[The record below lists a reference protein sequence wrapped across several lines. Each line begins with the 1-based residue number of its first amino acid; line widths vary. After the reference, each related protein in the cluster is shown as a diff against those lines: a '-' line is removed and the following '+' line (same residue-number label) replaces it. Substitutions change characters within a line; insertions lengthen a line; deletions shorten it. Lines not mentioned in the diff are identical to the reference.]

1 MKMQKIQIGIASPT
15 YNEAENINY
24 FIESILT
31 LKKIY
36 IINICFVDDESQD
49 DTLKIIE
56 SYKEEFNKIN
66 VIKRKKLKST
76 QVYSA
81 YHNGLKWLYENTKSE
96 YFAQIDSDNVCDIN
110 VIKQAFE
117 KLTLNKDLDLVKLS
131 KYKDNHKDERSSIRR
146 YLSKIYTT
154 ICKFLYKK
162 EISDYSTGIRFYNS
176 NLVNKLIERKR
187 KFSSPI
193 GLLDDLLW
201 IINNNFKYQE
211 ISFKLN
217 DRKFGKSF
225 FKISLL
231 FSLGIQ
237 FIYCIFLNKFNH
249 D

>member
-1 MKMQKIQIGIASPT
+1 MQKIQIGIASPT

-31 LKKIY
+31 LKEIY

-49 DTLKIIE
+49 NTLKIIQ
-56 SYKEEFNKIN
+56 SYKKEFNNIN
-66 VIKRKKLKST
+66 IIKRKKLKST

-81 YHNGLKWLYENTKSE
+81 YHNGLKWLYDNTKSE
-96 YFAQIDSDNVCDIN
+96 YFAQIDSDNVCDIS

-117 KLTLNKDLDLVKLS
+117 NLTLYKNIDLVKLS
-131 KYKDNHKDERSSIRR
+131 KYKNNNKDERSFIRR
-146 YLSKIYTT
+146 YLSKIYTA
-154 ICKFLYKK
+154 ICKFLYK

-176 NLVNKLIERKR
+176 YLVNKLIERKR

-201 IINNNFKYQE
+201 IINNNFKIQE
-211 ISFKLN
+211 ISFKIN

-231 FSLGIQ
+231 ISLGIQ
-237 FIYCIFLNKFNH
+237 FIYCIFLNKINN